1 MIGLKNN
8 AGRSVIDR
16 TYRRLVEDIS
26 AAKFKPGER
35 MPGDRELAKE
45 YGIGRSSMIRVLAKL
60 QEERYVE
67 RIPVYGTFVR
77 NDLHSRYQ
85 VVSLAFVTPDM
96 SMSPE
101 HIGLQ
106 SWSGVMEILRGI
118 FEECSTRPGVRTTI
132 LYCQDT
138 ADPRKLRT
146 QLEDLRRFDGVIFCG
161 PLMRMLK
168 QQYAAEGKPAVVVAA
183 KPAEVPEIYPMVYFD
198 SHNSLLRMA
207 HHIMEHARKRPIVLL
222 HWKLYGVDRRQNA
235 NEFQILSEELDRNG
249 AIYEDIFIDRLVTNN
264 AEALAVLEPLFR
276 DRTRLDGKVI
286 WCLNRRMLPV
296 LNCLVQK
303 YRTETALFGATA
315 SVAQGNI
322 YPPVPYLLEPY
333 HEMGQTAVRLLAGQ
347 LDSGKRPG
355 NRTLEPLLYCGSN
368 PIQDKKNKRRNGK

>member
-1 MIGLKNN
+1 MIGLKED

-16 TYRRLVEDIS
+16 TYRRMIEDIS
-26 AAKFKPGER
+26 SAKFKPGER

-106 SWSGVMEILRGI
+106 SWSGVMEILRGL
-118 FEECSTRPGVRTTI
+118 FEESSTRPGVRTTI

-138 ADPRKLRT
+138 TDPRKLRT

-161 PLMRMLK
+161 PLMQMLK

-183 KPAEVPEIYPMVYFD
+183 KPAEVPEIYPMVYFEP
-198 SHNSLLRMA
+198 HNSLLRMA
-207 HHIMEHARKRPIVLL
+207 HHIMDRARKRPIVLL

-235 NEFQILSEELDRNG
+235 NEIQVLSEELERNG
-249 AIYEDIFIDRLVTNN
+249 AIYEDIYIDRLVSNN
-264 AEALAVLEPLFR
+264 DEALSALEPLFR
-276 DRTRLDGKVI
+276 NRKRLDGKVI

-296 LNCLVQK
+296 LNYLVQK
-303 YRTETALFGATA
+303 YQAKTTLFGATA

-333 HEMGQTAVRLLAGQ
+333 HEMGQTAVRLLIEQ
-347 LDSGKRPG
+347 LGSGKRPA
-355 NRTLEPLLYCGSN
+355 NRTLEPSLYCGSN
-368 PIQDKKNKRRNGK
+368 PISDKKTKRRKRK